1 MDKFFCFKEKIM
13 NYIFPPTCGFCGEIT
28 ESDSFICNNCR
39 NIKKQEY
46 INHCK
51 LCGKVCYSEICP
63 ECRKKKIYYDKFFFC
78 REYNEDMKEKI
89 HRFKFYGEKYYYH
102 FFTELMYERLKDE
115 TVDGIIAVPVS
126 RERMKERG
134 YNQCELIAKKL
145 SKMLEIPYL
154 GDVLVKTMHNERQS
168 LQTLKLRKESVKNV
182 FKVADIYSV
191 IGKKILLIDDVLAS
205 GSTVNEC
212 SRLLKQS
219 NVKEVHVGVIAVSHM
234 LDRL

>member
-1 MDKFFCFKEKIM
+1 MDKFFLLEKFM
-13 NYIFPPTCGFCGEIT
+13 SYIFPPTCGFCGEIT
-28 ESDSFICNNCR
+28 GSDSFICENCR
-39 NIKKQEY
+39 RIKKQEY
-46 INHCK
+46 INHCS

-102 FFTELMYERLKDE
+102 FFTEILYERLKDE
-115 TVDGIIAVPVS
+115 AVDGIIAVPVS

-134 YNQCELIAKKL
+134 YNQCELVAKKL
-145 SKMLEIPYL
+145 SAMLHIPYL
-154 GDVLVKTMHNERQS
+154 RGVLVKTVHNERQS

-182 FKVADIYSV
+182 FKVADILNV
-191 IGKKILLIDDVLAS
+191 VGKKILLIDDVLAS

-212 SRLLKQS
+212 SKILKQA
-219 NVKEVHVGVIAVSHM
+219 NVKEVYVGVIAVSHM